1 MSTVRL
7 AALGRGLPPY
17 PRNMEFD
24 ASTLAKRDL
33 YKLMTG
39 AIVPRPIA
47 WVSSVDA
54 TGRSNLAPF
63 SYFNA
68 VSSDPPT
75 LMFSGSAHTPKRR
88 KDTVRN
94 VEESGQFVVN
104 IVTEELAEAMNR
116 TSIAAPRGFDEFAYA
131 GVTPAPSRVVAPP
144 RVAESPIHF
153 ECELAHV
160 WRVREGVDASS
171 VVFGRIV
178 HVHVEDHLLD
188 GTRIDSA
195 ALRPLGRLGGPNY
208 AGLGEISTLDRPT
221 YPPGE
226 EEARG

>member
-1 MSTVRL
+1 
-7 AALGRGLPPY
+7 
-17 PRNMEFD
+17 MEFD
-24 ASTLAKRDL
+24 ASTLPERDL

-47 WVSSVDA
+47 WVSTRNPDGQ
-54 TGRSNLAPF
+54 TNLAPF

-75 LMFSGSAHTPKRR
+75 LMFSGSAHTPERR

-94 VEESGQFVVN
+94 VEDSGQFVVN

-116 TSIAAPRGFDEFAYA
+116 TSIAAPRDFDEFGYA
-131 GVTPAPSRVVAPP
+131 GVTPTASRAVAPP

-160 WRVREGVDASS
+160 WRVRSGADASS

-178 HVHVEDHLLD
+178 HIHVEDRLLQ
-188 GTRIDSA
+188 GTRVDPA
-195 ALRPLGRLGGPNY
+195 ALRPLGRLGGPKY
-208 AGLGEISTLDRPT
+208 AALGQIFTLARPT
-221 YPPGE
+221 YPPRE